1 LILKKAEQV
10 TSTAV
15 FDEWNQLLC
24 FLTSFLFLFLF
35 LFLDQVKMDMPGGDI
50 VSGLVGML
58 GGMFGK
64 KSAEEGGELSDEDA
78 IRAIEGKLP
87 SKGVVNFRFK
97 VMDRL
102 AN

>member
-1 LILKKAEQV
+1 
-10 TSTAV
+10 
-15 FDEWNQLLC
+15 LLTG
-24 FLTSFLFLFLF
+24 FGSRIFFV
-35 LFLDQVKMDMPGGDI
+35 LDQMKMDMPGGDI
-50 VSGLVGML
+50 VSGLVGMF